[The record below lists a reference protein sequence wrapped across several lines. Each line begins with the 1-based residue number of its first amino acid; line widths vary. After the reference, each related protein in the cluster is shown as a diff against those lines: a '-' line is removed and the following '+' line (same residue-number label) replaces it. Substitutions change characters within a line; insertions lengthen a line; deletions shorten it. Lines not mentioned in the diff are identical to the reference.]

1 MGGSSMK
8 YRRKLFFYKKLFD
21 TSSQA
26 TRLFNLAVWQ
36 NCSFQYNNC
45 KEYKAILDSF
55 NFKPEG
61 INNET
66 KIEDIPFIP
75 TIAFKKNRL
84 FSMPENKTFIKATSS
99 GTKGIFSQIR
109 FELSGL
115 LCGLNMVIKTANF
128 RRLLSL
134 KPSHYVILG
143 YKPHK
148 QNQTAATKTAFG
160 ATFFTPAL
168 SRTYTLKFTGN
179 NYEPDL
185 EGVLKSVQKHSKS
198 IFPTRFV
205 GFASYLYFMLKLL
218 DDKCIKLKL
227 KKGSKIM
234 IGGGWKQFYTQKV
247 DKTKLYELA
256 EKVLGISEENIIEF
270 FSAVEHPILY
280 CDCKNH
286 HFHVPVY
293 SKVIIRDVKTLEPL
307 DYGKPGLVNFI
318 TPMVKATPVL
328 SIMTDDLGIMHK
340 GEDCGCTID
349 SPYFVILGRIG
360 IGDIKTCAAGAA
372 EMLKGAQK

>member
-1 MGGSSMK
+1 MK
-8 YRRKLFFYKKLFD
+8 YRRKLFFYKRLFENSD
-21 TSSQA
+21 KINK
-26 TRLFNLAVWQ
+26 LFNLAVKQ

-55 NFKPEG
+55 NFIPQA
-61 INNET
+61 
-66 KIEDIPFIP
+66 IEDEKSVAQLPFIP
-75 TIAFKKNRL
+75 TVTFKKNRL
-84 FSMPENKTFIKATSS
+84 FSMSENKAFIKATSS
-99 GTKGIFSQIR
+99 GTKGSFSQIR

-115 LCGLNMVIKTANF
+115 LCGLNMVIKTAKF
-128 RRLLSL
+128 RKLLSL
-134 KPSHYVILG
+134 KPSHYIILG

-168 SRTYTLKFTGN
+168 SRTYALKFVDN
-179 NYEPDL
+179 SYQPDL
-185 EGVLKSVQKHSKS
+185 DSVTKAVQRYSKS

-205 GFASYLYFMLKLL
+205 GFPSYMYFMLKLL
-218 DDKCIKLKL
+218 DDNGVSLKL

-234 IGGGWKQFYTQKV
+234 LGGGWKQFYTQKV
-247 DKTKLYELA
+247 DKLTLYSLA

-293 SKVIIRDVKTLEPL
+293 SKVIIRDVDTLEPI
-307 DYGKPGLVNFI
+307 DYGKAGLVNFI

-328 SIMTDDLGIMHK
+328 SVMTDDLGIMHS
-340 GEDCGCTID
+340 GDECGCGIN
-349 SPYFVILGRIG
+349 SPYFEILGRVG
-360 IGDIKTCAAGAA
+360 LSDIKTCAAGAA
-372 EMLKGAQK
+372 EALSGVQK